1 MSILGASK
9 GTTLGYAPDSMSIA
23 SDALSAVGGYLRRNP
38 TEITRAI
45 RNLIGLRAGVPVDAL
60 RWLMEQAAKGGNIED
75 PVITEVPPG
84 LRITASVDLMKTPV
98 RASAV
103 VYIDRVRLDE
113 DQIRLDVRL
122 EEIWMEV
129 IGDAVS
135 PVAALL
141 RSGALDLSQPGELA
155 KYMDLPPVIV
165 EARDNKL
172 SLDLMRDP
180 KIGENPIVRQAL
192 SVVTPLVTMHGIES
206 DDDHL
211 NIVFRALPKGMG
223 SAAGAIRTHLFQPGI
238 RRVRR
243 LLPSFM

>member
-1 MSILGASK
+1 
-9 GTTLGYAPDSMSIA
+9 MSIA
-23 SDALSAVGGYLRRNP
+23 SLALSAAGGYLRRNP
-38 TEITRAI
+38 GEISRLV

-60 RWLMEQAAKGGNIED
+60 RWLMEQAAKGGKIED

-84 LRITASVDLMKTPV
+84 LRVTANVDLMKTPV

-103 VYIDRVRLDE
+103 VYIDRVKIDA

-129 IGDAVS
+129 IGESSS

-141 RSGALDLSQPGELA
+141 RSGALNLSKPGELA

-165 EARDNKL
+165 DARDNRV
-172 SLDLMRDP
+172 SLDLMREK
-180 KIGENPIVRQAL
+180 KIGENPVVRQAL
-192 SVVTPLVTMHGIES
+192 SILTPLLTMHGIES

-211 NIVFRALPKGMG
+211 NIVFRALPQGVG
-223 SAAGAIRTHLFQPGI
+223 SAATALRTHLFQPGV
-238 RRVRR
+238 RRVRA
-243 LLPSFM
+243 LLPSFL

>member
-1 MSILGASK
+1 
-9 GTTLGYAPDSMSIA
+9 MSIA
-23 SDALSAVGGYLRRNP
+23 SLALSAAGGYLRRNP
-38 TEITRAI
+38 GEISRLV

-60 RWLMEQAAKGGNIED
+60 RWLMEQAAKGGKIED

-84 LRITASVDLMKTPV
+84 LRVTANVDLMKTPV

-103 VYIDRVRLDE
+103 VYIDRVKIDA

-129 IGDAVS
+129 IGESSS

-141 RSGALDLSQPGELA
+141 RSGALNLSKPGELA

-165 EARDNKL
+165 DARDNRV
-172 SLDLMRDP
+172 SLDLMREP
-180 KIGENPIVRQAL
+180 KIGENPVVRQAL
-192 SVVTPLVTMHGIES
+192 SILTPLLTMHGIES

-211 NIVFRALPKGMG
+211 NIVFRALPQGVG
-223 SAAGAIRTHLFQPGI
+223 SAATALRTHLFQPGV
-238 RRVRR
+238 RRVRA
-243 LLPSFM
+243 LLPSFL

>member
-1 MSILGASK
+1 
-9 GTTLGYAPDSMSIA
+9 MSIA
-23 SDALSAVGGYLRRNP
+23 SLALSAAGGYLRRNP
-38 TEITRAI
+38 GEISRLV

-60 RWLMEQAAKGGNIED
+60 RWLMEQAAKGGKIED

-84 LRITASVDLMKTPV
+84 LRVTANVDLMKTPV

-103 VYIDRVRLDE
+103 VYIDRVKIDA

-129 IGDAVS
+129 IGESSS

-141 RSGALDLSQPGELA
+141 RSGALNLSKPGELA

-165 EARDNKL
+165 DARDNRV
-172 SLDLMRDP
+172 SLDLMREP
-180 KIGENPIVRQAL
+180 KIGENPVVRQAL
-192 SVVTPLVTMHGIES
+192 SILTPLLTMHGIES

-211 NIVFRALPKGMG
+211 NIVFRALPQGVG
-223 SAAGAIRTHLFQPGI
+223 SAATALRTHIFQPGV
-238 RRVRR
+238 RRVRA
-243 LLPSFM
+243 LLPSFL